1 MPKRKRKDSDEYL
14 LRKIKKLERKIQK
27 RTRRLSSDSSS
38 DKSNTELTLHED
50 NQPDVSPDV
59 PAIIDSIDDTMSVI
73 QSSPAE
79 VGLDQPITENISDI
93 PSTSEA
99 HSETPVVL
107 DNNILELLDETPSK
121 SKKWEHI
128 ATTSLS
134 KEIKRDLLEKYFLA
148 ENCLKIGSPQLNPE
162 IKAALS
168 DILLKKDKAIEL
180 KQKQQAIAITC
191 IGQALTTIFSSQNKD
206 SGVIKLLLDAARLLC
221 DSQYIESMSRRSFV
235 TSTIKKEIKDH
246 LYSTEIDSFLFG
258 EKLAETLKIARAS
271 ADTPIEEVRCTA
283 GRLAAFY
290 DRWRLITNDP
300 VILSWVKNGYKIPFS
315 TIVKQEFIPSC
326 KNVSQKEH
334 NEFQVVI
341 NDLLNSGSISECTP
355 CNMQYISSIFL
366 VPKPNGKKRFIL
378 NLKSLNKFTLTNHFK
393 MEDLRTTL
401 KLLSKNSY
409 VQLI

>member
-1 MPKRKRKDSDEYL
+1 
-14 LRKIKKLERKIQK
+14 
-27 RTRRLSSDSSS
+27 
-38 DKSNTELTLHED
+38 
-50 NQPDVSPDV
+50 
-59 PAIIDSIDDTMSVI
+59 MSVI

-99 HSETPVVL
+99 PSETPVVL
-107 DNNILELLDETPSK
+107 DSNILELLGETPSK
-121 SKKWEHI
+121 SKKFSSSIQNELAIRWEHI
-128 ATTSLS
+128 ATTGLS

-271 ADTPIEEVRCTA
+271 ADTPIEEVQCTA

-300 VILSWVKNGYKIPFS
+300 KHK
-315 TIVKQEFIPSC
+315 
-326 KNVSQKEH
+326 
-334 NEFQVVI
+334 
-341 NDLLNSGSISECTP
+341 GSEAAWGAAASP
-355 CNMQYISSIFL
+355 AQ
-366 VPKPNGKKRFIL
+366 P
-378 NLKSLNKFTLTNHFK
+378 
-393 MEDLRTTL
+393 
-401 KLLSKNSY
+401 
-409 VQLI
+409 